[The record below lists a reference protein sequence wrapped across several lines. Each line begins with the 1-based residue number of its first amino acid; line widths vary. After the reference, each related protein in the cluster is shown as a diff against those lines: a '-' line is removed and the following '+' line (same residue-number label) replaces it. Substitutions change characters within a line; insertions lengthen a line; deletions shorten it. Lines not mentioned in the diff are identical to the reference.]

1 MKMKKS
7 IVYLLAATLFLAGG
21 CNEDNFLKE
30 NPRDEI
36 YTSNLLVDKAGFES
50 ILDGLRGLMR
60 SEYLRTGNIGGGS
73 SSMPLVW
80 NLMWAC
86 GVDNAWSNNTHS
98 NFKFLYYPKYIQQT
112 DMECMLVTF
121 EWLYKVVN
129 TANVVITRAERSGI
143 DWGGSDEAGNRKNKE
158 TIVAKARLIRAW
170 AYRHLTYSWGDVPL
184 STEEITGMNY
194 RTDWERTPVARI
206 REVMEA
212 DWLYAIEK
220 LPMRETSNAEVSG
233 ALARHYLGELYLAI
247 GQPEKAEEILRPLA
261 TGNEYALMTERFG
274 SNASQPG
281 NAFIDLF
288 RSPLYSQGNRE
299 VILAFLNTEP
309 ENSAYGTADL
319 YMKSSWKNYYS
330 NDAEIKKSNKKA
342 PEVADK
348 TINNVKMLWLVNGGK
363 GAGRANISLGA
374 LRLYDYKNQG
384 EVDDRC
390 SGHALVWTIY
400 EKNAAGEIVEYL
412 KDGKSVID
420 TTVTPAMLDDNKT
433 TIQNYRWPS
442 TRKWDYVQTV
452 AANGDADPAY
462 NDVPY
467 VRLAET
473 YLLYAEALYKLGDA
487 RAIDWINKIR
497 VRSHAVALAKSD
509 LDRLGLDLILDERSR
524 ELISEEQRRHTLVR
538 LSQENGGDERDVNNY
553 FKRRVRE
560 LNEICGRQV
569 RGMGDYDTPVLFP
582 IPKVFIDA
590 NTDKVVAQNP
600 GY

>member
-1 MKMKKS
+1 MKKS
-7 IVYLLAATLFLAGG
+7 MLYLLTAALFLLAG
-21 CNEDNFLKE
+21 CNEDSFLKE

-36 YTSNLLVDKAGFES
+36 YTSNLLVDQAGFES
-50 ILDGLRGLMR
+50 FLQGLRGLMR
-60 SEYLRTGNIGGGS
+60 SEYLRAGNIGGGS

-80 NLMWAC
+80 NLMWSC

-98 NFKFLYYPKYIQQT
+98 SFKFMYYPKYIQQT

-129 TANVVITRAERSGI
+129 TANVVITRAERDGI
-143 DWGGSDEAGNRKNKE
+143 DWGGGDQASDLRNKE
-158 TIVAKARLIRAW
+158 TIIAKARLIRAW

-184 STEEITGMNY
+184 STEEITGLNY

-220 LPMRETSNAEVSG
+220 LPMRETSNADVSG
-233 ALARHYLGELYLAI
+233 ALARHYLGELYLAM
-247 GQPEKAEEILRPLA
+247 GKPQQAEEVLRPLVN
-261 TGNEYALMTERFG
+261 GNEYQLMTERFG

-342 PEVADK
+342 PEVVNK

-363 GAGRANISLGA
+363 GAGRSNISLGA
-374 LRLYDYKNQG
+374 LRLYDYKQQG
-384 EVDDRC
+384 AIDDRC
-390 SGHALVWTIY
+390 SGAALVWTIY
-400 EKNAAGEIVEYL
+400 EKNATGEVVEYL
-412 KDGKSVID
+412 KEGKSVID
-420 TTVTPAMLDDNKT
+420 TTVTAAMLDDNKT

-452 AANGDADPAY
+452 PANGDADPAY

-473 YLLYAEALYKLGDA
+473 YLLYAEALYKLNDA
-487 RAIDWINKIR
+487 RAIDWINKVR
-497 VRSHAVALAKSD
+497 TRSHAVALTKSD
-509 LDRLGLDLILDERSR
+509 LDRLGLDLLLDERSR

-538 LSQENGGDERDVNNY
+538 LSQENGGDERAVDNY
-553 FKRRVRE
+553 FKRRVRQF
-560 LNEICGRQV
+560 NEICGRSA
-569 RGMGDYDTPVLFP
+569 RGMADYDTPVLFP
-582 IPKVFIDA
+582 IPKAFIDA

>member
-1 MKMKKS
+1 MKKS
-7 IVYLLAATLFLAGG
+7 ILYLLAATFFLLTG

-36 YTSNLLVDKAGFES
+36 YTSNLLVDKAGFEAF
-50 ILDGLRGLMR
+50 LDGLRGLMR
-60 SEYLRTGNIGGGS
+60 SEYLRTGNIGGSS

-80 NLMWAC
+80 NLMWSC

-98 NFKFLYYPKYIQQT
+98 NFKFMYYPKYIQQT
-112 DMECMLVTF
+112 DLECMLVTF

-129 TANVVITRAERSGI
+129 TANVVISRADKGGI
-143 DWGGSDEAGNRKNKE
+143 DWGGSDEASNLRNKE

-184 STEEITGMNY
+184 STEEITGLNY
-194 RTDWERTPVARI
+194 RTDWERSPVAEI
-206 REVMEA
+206 RKVMEA

-220 LPMRETSNAEVSG
+220 LPMREASNAEVSG
-233 ALARHYLGELYLAI
+233 ALARHYLGELYLAM
-247 GQPEKAEEILRPLA
+247 GKPQQAEEVLRPLV
-261 TGNEYALMTERFG
+261 TGNEYQLMTERFG

-281 NAFIDLF
+281 NAFIDVF

-299 VILAFLNTEP
+299 VLLAFLNTEP
-309 ENSAYGTADL
+309 ENSAYGTTDL

-330 NDAEIKKSNKKA
+330 NDAEIKKSNKEA
-342 PEVADK
+342 PEVVNK
-348 TINNVKMLWLVNGGK
+348 TINNIKMLWLVNGGK
-363 GAGRANISLGA
+363 GAGRSNISLGA
-374 LRLYDYKNQG
+374 LRLYNYKDQG
-384 EVDDRC
+384 SVDDRC
-390 SGHALVWTIY
+390 SGSALVWNIY
-400 EKNAAGEIVEYL
+400 EKNAAGQVVEYL

-420 TTVTPAMLDDNKT
+420 TTVTAAMLDDNKT

-473 YLLYAEALYKLGDA
+473 YLLYAEALYKLNDA

-497 VRSHAVALAKSD
+497 TRSHAVGLTKSD

-524 ELISEEQRRHTLVR
+524 ELISEEQRRYTLVR

-553 FKRRVRE
+553 FKRRIRE
-560 LNEICGRQV
+560 LNEICGRPV
-569 RGMGDYDTPVLFP
+569 RGMADYDTPVLFP
-582 IPKVFIDA
+582 IPKAFIDA